1 MTLRLKLVVAL
12 LALFALFALFALS
25 ACADPPAPTGPA
37 NCEPPEEL
45 QIERSLKDGYRAAA
59 EGALEDADIA
69 FRSVLEL
76 APDHPEARA
85 GQRLVKEMLR
95 TGRSRATGPGNTVS
109 P

>member
-1 MTLRLKLVVAL
+1 MR
-12 LALFALFALFALS
+12 ALS
-25 ACADPPAPTGPA
+25 IAILILLGLCACEEPVVPTGPA

-45 QIERSLKDGYRAAA
+45 ILERSLKEGFRAAA
-59 EGALEDADIA
+59 EGAFEDADIA

-85 GQRLVKEMLR
+85 GQRLVKELLR
-95 TGRSRATGPGNTVS
+95 AGARRAPKRPQGDS